1 MFTKDP
7 MFTKDLVLLG
17 GGHTH
22 VLLIKALA
30 MKAIAGVRVTLV
42 SEKLLTPYS
51 GMLPGFV
58 AGHYSLAETNI
69 DLNQLCRRAG
79 VRWIQARC
87 NGVDPDL
94 KCVYLQGQ
102 ADIEFDVLSIDIGST
117 PDQRI
122 SGASEFA
129 VGVKPIAGFQRRW
142 GSLLQSLGS
151 EQTNQP
157 LGQQAVEKINW
168 GVIGAGAGGVE
179 LVLAMAHR
187 LRGHQHLQFHLIY
200 RGEYVLPGY
209 PDRVVRQVEQ
219 SLRDY
224 NVTTHAGFSV
234 AEVTSAGVINDAGE
248 DLSLDERIWC
258 TGAVGAPWL
267 NAGSLAH
274 TEKNF
279 IQVSRTLQS
288 TSHESVFAVGDIAEM
303 VDDPRPKAGVFAV
316 RQAPYLEQNLRRL
329 FSGQALQEIKLQKN
343 FLSLLALGGQ
353 VAVASRNGLAVKGRW
368 VWRWKD
374 SIDQAFMRQFT
385 ELPMAMP
392 ESMSELKSRSIPA
405 TPSRSAATE
414 SSTVGFATESS
425 TAGFAK
431 IISMPCGGCA
441 SKLGPELL
449 AANLAKLANDGSHQ
463 IEDAALWAPTPGAL
477 AVQTIDG
484 FRSFLS
490 DESRFAQICVNH
502 ALSDIYAMGANAI
515 NIQAWIN
522 LAFSSPN
529 LQRRDHLRMLRGI
542 QSALSESK
550 ATLSGGHSSEGIEN
564 HLGIVANGEVAPGA
578 QWNKSGVQPG
588 DLILLSK
595 ALGTG
600 VVMAADMQGQA
611 NAAAVQ
617 ASYASMLLSN
627 HHAMQQLQNIKP
639 NAVTDVTGFGLIGHL
654 LEMLDSASQRL
665 KTSLVAELNLTDI
678 ALLSGALELAEA
690 GWRSS
695 LYPQLEPYLL
705 RVMFADQKDPAY
717 SVDQRGFVMDLL
729 LDPQTSGGLLVT
741 MDEASA
747 TVLLSGRNDYVV
759 IGTIIEKASSMPELV
774 SINIVG

>member
-1 MFTKDP
+1 MFTRDP
-7 MFTKDLVLLG
+7 MFIRDLVLLG

-94 KCVYLQGQ
+94 KCVYLEGQ

-151 EQTNQP
+151 EQINQP

-200 RGEYVLPGY
+200 RGEHVLPGY

-248 DLSLDERIWC
+248 NLSLDERIWC

-374 SIDQAFMRQFT
+374 SIDQTFMRQFS
-385 ELPMAMP
+385 ELPMSMP
-392 ESMSELKSRSIPA
+392 IASLEPSA
-405 TPSRSAATE
+405 TDLSANGL
-414 SSTVGFATESS
+414 SKVG
-425 TAGFAK
+425 
-431 IISMPCGGCA
+431 MPCGGCG

-449 AANLAKLANDGSHQ
+449 AANLDRVLTEGAHEV
-463 IEDAALWAPTPGAL
+463 EDAAVWKPTPDTL

-484 FRSFLS
+484 FRSFMS
-490 DESRFAQICVNH
+490 DESRFAHICVNH
-502 ALSDIYAMGANAI
+502 ALSDIYAMGASAI
-515 NIQAWIN
+515 HIQAWIN
-522 LAFSSPN
+522 LAFSSAN
-529 LQRRDHLRMLRGI
+529 LQQRDHLRMLRGI
-542 QSALSESK
+542 QAALSASP
-550 ATLSGGHSSEGIEN
+550 ATLSGGHSSEGLES
-564 HLGIVANGEVAPGA
+564 HLGIVANGEVAPGL
-578 QWNKSGVQPG
+578 QWSKSGAKAG

-600 VVMAADMQGQA
+600 VVMAADMQGEA
-611 NAAAVQ
+611 SPAAVE
-617 ASYASMLLSN
+617 ASYDSMLLSN
-627 HHAMQQLQNIKP
+627 HRAMQQLQQVRP

-654 LEMLDSASQRL
+654 LEMLDSANTKGANTKRPSKSVDNPSNVAL
-665 KTSLVAELNLTDI
+665 LAELNLAAI
-678 ALLSGALELAEA
+678 PLLSGALELAED

-705 RVMFADQKDPAY
+705 RCMFSDQTEAAHRPHQ
-717 SVDQRGFVMDLL
+717 QRLIIELL

-741 MDEASA
+741 ISPSSA
-747 TVLLSGRNDYVV
+747 AALLEGESDYLVVGKIKQKESSVPAPISIKFVLD
-759 IGTIIEKASSMPELV
+759 
-774 SINIVG
+774 